1 MASTIW
7 KGSINFGLVNIPV
20 GLHSAV
26 REEGISFKLL
36 REKDH
41 CPLGYERVC
50 KDKKGEPVP
59 WDQVVKGFE
68 YEKGKF
74 VVLSDDDFKKAA
86 LATSKTFDIQD
97 FVREDEIDPRY
108 FEKPY
113 YLVPTGQGGKAY
125 ALLREAMRETGTVGI
140 GTITLRQKQYLAG
153 VKVVGQALVLDLM
166 RFASEVVGQDEF
178 AFPGEEGIRPQELKM
193 AEQLVTSLTGE
204 FEPAKYKDEYHANL
218 QRIINAKLKGKKVNL
233 KEAAEPEPTGV
244 IDLMERLQKSLEKKG
259 GAKPAAAKKKA
270 AAAAPA
276 AKKTAAAPAAGKA
289 AKRKSA

>member
-26 REEGISFKLL
+26 REQGISFKLL

-59 WDQVVKGFE
+59 WDQVAKGYE

-74 VVLSDDDFKKAA
+74 VVLGDEDFKKAA
-86 LATSKTFDIQD
+86 LATSRTFDIQD
-97 FVREDEIDPRY
+97 FVRGDEIDPRY

-153 VKVVGQALVLDLM
+153 VKVVGDALVLDLM
-166 RFASEVVGQDEF
+166 RFANEVVDESEF
-178 AFPGEEGIRPQELKM
+178 QFPDAEGIRPQELKM
-193 AEQLVTSLTGE
+193 ARQLVGSLTGD
-204 FEPAKYKDEYHANL
+204 FEPEKYRDEYQANL
-218 QRIINAKLKGKKVNL
+218 LRIINAKLKGKKVNL
-233 KEAAEPEPTGV
+233 KESAEPEPTGV

-259 GAKPAAAKKKA
+259 GKPAAAKKKTA
-270 AAAAPA
+270 AAA
-276 AKKTAAAPAAGKA
+276 KKA
-289 AKRKSA
+289 ARRKSA

>member
-26 REEGISFKLL
+26 RSEGISFKLL
-36 REKDH
+36 REKDQ

-59 WDQVVKGFE
+59 WDQVVKGYE

-74 VVLSDDDFKKAA
+74 VVMAEEDFKQAA

-125 ALLREAMRETGTVGI
+125 ALLREAMRETATVGI
-140 GTITLRQKQYLAG
+140 GTITLRQKQYLAS
-153 VKVVGQALVLDLM
+153 VKVVDDALVLDLM
-166 RFASEVVGQDEF
+166 RFATEVIDQGEFQFPAADE
-178 AFPGEEGIRPQELKM
+178 IRPQELKM
-193 AEQLVTSLTGE
+193 AQQLVASLTTD
-204 FEPAKYKDEYHANL
+204 FEPGKYKDEYQANL
-218 QRIINAKLKGKKVNL
+218 LRIINAKLKGKKVNL
-233 KEAAEPEPTGV
+233 KEAPEPDTAGV

-259 GAKPAAAKKKA
+259 GKAAPRKKA
-270 AAAAPA
+270 SSG
-276 AKKTAAAPAAGKA
+276 KKTA
-289 AKRKSA
+289 KRKTA

>member
-26 REEGISFKLL
+26 REEGIRFKLL

-50 KDKKGEPVP
+50 KDRKGEPVP
-59 WDQVVKGFE
+59 WDEVVKGYE

-74 VVLSDDDFKKAA
+74 VVLGDEDFEKAA
-86 LATSKTFDIQD
+86 LATSRTFDIRD
-97 FVREDEIDPRY
+97 FVREEEIDPRY

-153 VKVVGQALVLDLM
+153 VKVVGPALVLDLM
-166 RFASEVVGQDEF
+166 RFAAEVVDAT
-178 AFPGEEGIRPQELKM
+178 AFPFPDAEGIRPQELKM
-193 AEQLVTSLTGE
+193 ARQLVASLTAD
-204 FEPAKYKDEYHANL
+204 FEPAKYRDEYQANL
-218 QRIINAKLKGKKVNL
+218 QRIIDAKLKGKKVSL
-233 KEAAEPEPTGV
+233 KEAAEPEPTEV
-244 IDLMERLQKSLEKKG
+244 IGLMERLQKSLERKG
-259 GAKPAAAKKKA
+259 GRSAPRKKA
-270 AAAAPA
+270 ASAPA
-276 AKKTAAAPAAGKA
+276 GAKKSAARRKTA
-289 AKRKSA
+289 

>member
-26 REEGISFKLL
+26 RDEGISFKLL

-59 WDQVVKGFE
+59 WDQVVKGYE

-74 VVLSDDDFKKAA
+74 VVLSDEDFKKAA

-166 RFASEVVGQDEF
+166 RFAGEVVSQEDF
-178 AFPGEEGIRPQELKM
+178 AFPGDEGIRPQELKM

-233 KEAAEPEPTGV
+233 KEAADPEPTGV
-244 IDLMERLQKSLEKKG
+244 IDLMERLQKSLEGKG
-259 GAKPAAAKKKA
+259 SGKQAGAKKK

-276 AKKTAAAPAAGKA
+276 AKKTA
-289 AKRKSA
+289 KRKSA

>member
-26 REEGISFKLL
+26 REQGISFKLL

-50 KDKKGEPVP
+50 KDKKGQPVP
-59 WDQVVKGFE
+59 WNEVVKGYE

-86 LATSKTFDIQD
+86 LATSRTFDIQD

-153 VKVVGQALVLDLM
+153 VKVVGDALVLDLM
-166 RFASEVVGQDEF
+166 RFANEVVDQGEF
-178 AFPGEEGIRPQELKM
+178 QFPDAEGIRPQELKM
-193 AEQLVTSLTGE
+193 ARQLVGSLTGE
-204 FEPAKYKDEYHANL
+204 FQPEKYRDEYQANL
-218 QRIINAKLKGKKVNL
+218 LRIVGAKLKGKKVNL

-270 AAAAPA
+270 SSSPA
-276 AKKTAAAPAAGKA
+276 AKKASRRKTA
-289 AKRKSA
+289 

>member
-26 REEGISFKLL
+26 RDEGISFKLL

-74 VVLSDDDFKKAA
+74 VVLSEDDFKKAA

-166 RFASEVVGQDEF
+166 RFASEVVDQSEF
-178 AFPGEEGIRPQELKM
+178 SFPAEEGIRPQELKM

-204 FEPAKYKDEYHANL
+204 FEPGKYKDEYHANL
-218 QRIINAKLKGKKVNL
+218 QRIINAKLKGKKVVL

-270 AAAAPA
+270 AAAPAA
-276 AKKTAAAPAAGKA
+276 AKKTA
-289 AKRKSA
+289 KRKSA

>member
-7 KGSINFGLVNIPV
+7 KGSISFGLVNIPV

-26 REEGISFKLL
+26 REQGISFKLL

-50 KDKKGEPVP
+50 KDKKGQPVP
-59 WDQVVKGFE
+59 WDQVVKGYE

-74 VVLSDDDFKKAA
+74 VVLSDEDFKKAA
-86 LATSKTFDIQD
+86 LATSRTFDIQD

-113 YLVPTGQGGKAY
+113 YLVPTGQGGRAY

-153 VKVVGQALVLDLM
+153 VKVVGDALVLDLM
-166 RFASEVVGQDEF
+166 RFAAEVLDQSEFQ
-178 AFPGEEGIRPQELKM
+178 FPDAEGIRPQELKM
-193 AEQLVTSLTGE
+193 AQQLVGSLTSE
-204 FEPAKYKDEYHANL
+204 FQPERYRDEYQANL
-218 QRIINAKLKGKKVNL
+218 LRIINAKLKGRKVNL

-244 IDLMERLQKSLEKKG
+244 IDLMERLQKSLERKG
-259 GAKPAAAKKKA
+259 GARTAAKKKTGS
-270 AAAAPA
+270 P
-276 AKKTAAAPAAGKA
+276 AKKS
-289 AKRKSA
+289 AKRKTA